1 MRRELADVTNKS
13 TAHKRRKKQKT
24 DHHSPAEID
33 EIRVL
38 GRKFT
43 VTNMLWLRDRKHAF
57 TTPVDEVYNPLERF
71 DTDASKLQ
79 GQLAD
84 LRAIFP
90 EALRNKMKDMEK
102 NGLADAF
109 RTGMGEQHSN
119 ISTRVRRAAGPDIFD
134 CTSNDLLTSK
144 SRSDKFR
151 RQIGWIPDDE
161 ASEDG
166 KYDPWVVDLL
176 HRDFRGKFDLDTVFL
191 SPKLHLIFAAIV
203 RGVSAVALL
212 KDGRSPI
219 VQAETNDQIWGL
231 QYTTPGDI
239 AASAIA
245 GRFALSADESLREN
259 GTAMGINWAADY
271 EMYLKYL
278 TTGLDKRKASVL
290 KIFRVWDDIFF
301 PGRSAASGTNG
312 SDGGS
317 AVDVMDALNAD
328 VEEEGDGGDANEE

>member
-1 MRRELADVTNKS
+1 
-13 TAHKRRKKQKT
+13 
-24 DHHSPAEID
+24 
-33 EIRVL
+33 
-38 GRKFT
+38 
-43 VTNMLWLRDRKHAF
+43 MLWLRDRKHAF
-57 TTPVDEVYNPLERF
+57 TTPVDEAYNPLERF

-102 NGLADAF
+102 NGLADAQ
-109 RTGMGEQHSN
+109 RSN

-151 RQIGWIPDDE
+151 RQIGWTFAANSTSTRSSSTRNSIW
-161 ASEDG
+161 
-166 KYDPWVVDLL
+166 Y
-176 HRDFRGKFDLDTVFL
+176 
-191 SPKLHLIFAAIV
+191 IFAAIV
-203 RGVSAVALL
+203 RRVSAVALL

-231 QYTTPGDI
+231 QHTTPGDI

-259 GTAMGINWAADY
+259 GTATGINWAADY

-301 PGRSAASGTNG
+301 PGRS
-312 SDGGS
+312 
-317 AVDVMDALNAD
+317 
-328 VEEEGDGGDANEE
+328 